1 MVATAEGEPS
11 NVEETTE
18 DQTHMGSL
26 QDDVEAIADAER
38 AEV

>member
-11 NVEETTE
+11 DVEEIVEGQTQAGSSQE
-18 DQTHMGSL
+18 DAEADT
-26 QDDVEAIADAER
+26 DVER